1 MAQQNSGNT
10 GTRPGGRAQAAVE
23 GPGACRPPVPRP
35 CRSPPPRQLRRAVRF
50 PAAAV
55 PPVLWSRRLCRTE
68 EIMTAHEAGA
78 LHAPGYGSVAT
89 VPAWLRPPPDVNE
102 LLPQLWAGTVRRNGA
117 GALEVGGV
125 DVRDLAAEH
134 GTPAYVL
141 DEADFRARAVAFRD
155 AFQDAFVDLCGG
167 A

>member
-1 MAQQNSGNT
+1 MREPGPVSHSRSGP
-10 GTRPGGRAQAAVE
+10 GSGGRAVPAAVI
-23 GPGACRPPVPRP
+23 
-35 CRSPPPRQLRRAVRF
+35 
-50 PAAAV
+50 

-102 LLPQLWAGTVRRNGA
+102 LLPQLWAGTVRRNDA
-117 GALEVGGV
+117 GALEGGGV
-125 DVRDLAAEH
+125 DVRELAAEH

-155 AFQDAFVDLCGG
+155 AFQHAFADLCGG
-167 A
+167 ADVY